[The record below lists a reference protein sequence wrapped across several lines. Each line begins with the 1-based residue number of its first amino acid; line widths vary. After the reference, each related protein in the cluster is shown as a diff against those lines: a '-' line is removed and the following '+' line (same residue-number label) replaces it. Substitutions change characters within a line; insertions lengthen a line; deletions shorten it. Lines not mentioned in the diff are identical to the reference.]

1 MCSGRVDLSFV
12 LRAFSNGADG
22 VYVGGCWPGE
32 CHYVT
37 EGNYDALFNMHL
49 GRKLLEQIG
58 LNPARLR
65 LEWTASSEGTRYAEV
80 MNDFGKQLKEF
91 GPLGEGEGLDQNIL
105 ELKLEAVTKLIPY
118 VKLVERER
126 LRVRFDKQE
135 KYTEYFASDEF
146 RRLFDELV
154 VDKLAISQIVLL
166 LQGNPLPA
174 KEIAQGLGL
183 NPAAVSR
190 YLNSSSERGL
200 ISFDAEQKRYAL
212 A

>member
-12 LRAFSNGADG
+12 LRAFTNGADG
-22 VYVGGCWPGE
+22 VYIGGCWPGE

-58 LNPARLR
+58 LNPKRLR

-91 GPLGEGEGLDQNIL
+91 GPLGTGEGLDESVLQ
-105 ELKLEAVTKLIPY
+105 LKLEAVTKLIPY
-118 VKLVERER
+118 IKLVERER

-135 KYTEYFASDEF
+135 KYDAYFASDEF
-146 RRLFDELV
+146 TRLFDELV
-154 VDKLAISQIVLL
+154 VDKLAISQIMLL
-166 LQGNPLPA
+166 LNGGPLAA

-183 NPAAVSR
+183 KPAAVSK

-200 ISFDAEQKRYAL
+200 VRFDAELKRYAL